1 MKERSIKMKINVKFR
16 IVLVVISLLCVFIKG
31 IKNITQIEVI
41 NRIKQANKVSDIFRN
56 YYGTCAIN
64 TMLFLNTINVE
75 TFEKLSINIIKNKAG
90 LVRDE
95 ISLYLNLELNIDSI
109 WFSFSVK
116 RENELDSIALY
127 IEKIRNRLI
136 KMRSFYGFADNQS
149 ILTAMNYPKKQKD
162 VWHSV
167 VIWLTNN
174 NEIIIIEPQKF
185 FINGIILY
193 TSEVLYER
201 YMNNDKSLKIE
212 PITAYIRENIDILS
226 DYRDTELYE
235 SLHIEIYDKNT
246 LDPKNIIKTISR
258 IKKVEDILNENYI
271 LNSNSLIQL

>member
-1 MKERSIKMKINVKFR
+1 MKINIKLR
-16 IVLVVISLLCVFIKG
+16 IVIVVMSLLCIFIKG

-75 TFEKLSINIIKNKAG
+75 TFEKLSINIMKNKGG

-95 ISLYLNLELNIDSI
+95 ISLYLNLELNIHSI
-109 WFSFSVK
+109 WFSFSINS
-116 RENELDSIALY
+116 ENETDAITCY

-136 KMRSFYGFADNQS
+136 QMRSFYDFPDNQS

-162 VWHSV
+162 VGHTV

-174 NEIIIIEPQKF
+174 NEIIIIDPQKF
-185 FINGIILY
+185 CINDIILY
-193 TSEVLYER
+193 TSEALYER

-212 PITAYIRENIDILS
+212 PIKAYIRENIDILS
-226 DYRDTELYE
+226 YSRDTELYE

-246 LDPKNIIKTISR
+246 LDPKNIIKTITR
-258 IKKVEDILNENYI
+258 IKKVEEILNDI
-271 LNSNSLIQL
+271 DMLNSNSLFQL